1 MQKQKIKNFSLN
13 IVNNLRKTEH
23 SHCTVSGS
31 EIALLSPLLHHLQS
45 LKRKKSYVYMRQ
57 DKTNFTPLVLPTKGQ
72 KSGNIPVFA
81 DIRCYEGIF
90 LESTSI

>member
-1 MQKQKIKNFSLN
+1 
-13 IVNNLRKTEH
+13 
-23 SHCTVSGS
+23 
-31 EIALLSPLLHHLQS
+31 
-45 LKRKKSYVYMRQ
+45 MRE
-57 DKTNFTPLVLPTKGQ
+57 DKTNFTPLVLPAKGQ